1 MTMKRGFK
9 LAIFPF
15 LMSLSSL
22 VVYGEDGIFGA
33 FAGVEKAIFT
43 GRKEQICG
51 RYKNLVEKGRPKSGP
66 FIKRRSREIF
76 KKSLKGMLPHKTTRG
91 REALKRIKMY
101 KGVPA
106 RLQETKTETLESA
119 NVSKVPNLK
128 YIRLEELT
136 KFLGGR

>member
-1 MTMKRGFK
+1 MTTRVIDAKDLIVGRLCTYVAKQLLLGQTFE
-9 LAIFPF
+9 I
-15 LMSLSSL
+15 
-22 VVYGEDGIFGA
+22 VN
-33 FAGVEKAIFT
+33 VEKAIFT
-43 GRKEQICG
+43 GRKEQIFEK
-51 RYKNLVEKGRPKSGP
+51 YKRLVSMGRPRTGP

-76 KKSLKGMLPHKTTRG
+76 KKSLRGMLPHKTTRG
-91 REALKRIKMY
+91 REALKRVKIF

-106 RLQETKTETLESA
+106 RLQDVKGETLESA

>member
-1 MTMKRGFK
+1 MTRVIDAKDLIVGRLCTF
-9 LAIFPF
+9 LAKQLLLGETFE
-15 LMSLSSL
+15 
-22 VVYGEDGIFGA
+22 VVN
-33 FAGVEKAIFT
+33 VEKAIFT